1 MPIYLDHAA
10 TTPLRREALEA
21 MLPFL
26 TDDFGNASSLHG
38 FGRRARAGLDEAH
51 ERVARALGATPRE
64 IVFTSGG
71 TEANNLALKGAAW
84 AGKARGHRI
93 ITSSVEH
100 HSIGH
105 TIRYLEKFGFE
116 VVELPVDRYG
126 RVDPD
131 DVEAAV
137 TSKTILV
144 SIMLANNEVGTIQ
157 PIAEIAA
164 RVRRHKG
171 ILIHTDAVQAAPY
184 LDIDLASLD
193 VDLITVAAHKF
204 EGPKGVGALFVRHGT
219 NILAQQQGGA
229 QERYRRAGT
238 ENVAAAVGMAAALEL
253 TVAERPQMVAR
264 LRDLRDSLAASVGAI
279 DDVQQTGH
287 PTERLPGLVS
297 LVVGGVDGSDVTM
310 ALDLAGLA
318 CSTGSACTT
327 GSNEVSHVLSAM
339 GYPADEARGAL
350 RLSLGRT
357 TTAEEVAMAAEL
369 LTRTIGSQR
378 DAAAKLAAGRVVAQ
392 ARPTQPVQRAAQ
404 DEADAQV
411 SVG

>member
-26 TDDFGNASSLHG
+26 ADDFGNASSLHS

-51 ERVARALGATPRE
+51 EGVARALGATPRE

-71 TEANNLALKGAAW
+71 TEANNLAVKGAAW

-93 ITSSVEH
+93 ITTSVEH
-100 HSIGH
+100 HSVGH
-105 TIRYLEKFGFE
+105 TVRYLEKFGFE
-116 VVELPVDRYG
+116 VVEVEVDRYG

-131 DVEAAV
+131 AVEAAI
-137 TSKTILV
+137 TPKTILV

-157 PIAEIAA
+157 PVAEIAA
-164 RVRRHKG
+164 RIRRHKG
-171 ILIHTDAVQAAPY
+171 ILFHTDAVQAAPY
-184 LDIDLASLD
+184 LDIDVSVLD
-193 VDLITVAAHKF
+193 VDLLTIAAHKF
-204 EGPKGVGALFVRHGT
+204 EGPKGVGALYVRHGT
-219 NILAQQQGGA
+219 NILAQQQGGS

-238 ENVAAAVGMAAALEL
+238 ENVAGVVGLAVALGL
-253 TVAERPQMVAR
+253 SITERPRTVAR
-264 LRDLRDSLAASVGAI
+264 LRELRDSLASSVGAI
-279 DDVQQTGH
+279 EGVEQTGH
-287 PTERLPGLVS
+287 PTQRLPGLAS
-297 LVVGGVDGSDVTM
+297 FVVGGVQGSEVTM

-318 CSTGSACTT
+318 CSTGSACVS

-357 TTAEEVAMAAEL
+357 TTAEEVAMAADL
-369 LTRTIGSQR
+369 LTRTIGTQR
-378 DAAAKLAAGRVVAQ
+378 EAAERLLAGRVTAQ
-392 ARPTQPVQRAAQ
+392 GRPM
-404 DEADAQV
+404 QV
-411 SVG
+411 SAE